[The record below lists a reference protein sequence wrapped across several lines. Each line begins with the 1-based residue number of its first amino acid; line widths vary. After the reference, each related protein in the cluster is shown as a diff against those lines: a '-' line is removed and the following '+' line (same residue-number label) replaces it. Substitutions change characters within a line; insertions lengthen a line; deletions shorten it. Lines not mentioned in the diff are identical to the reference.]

1 MTSQT
6 VSRRL
11 SRRLIGV
18 AMQVSPGERQE
29 WAAAMSREV
38 DEIPSDR
45 EALRWAFGCLGASC
59 HERLKSTRPVDF
71 WHVRWGMALWVALL
85 SIESFAYAEHALTYK
100 LGLFTEP
107 YSYPQNIPLLKV
119 TPLWEPLLA
128 LAVGAVFLVA
138 VVLVLKHSRAAL
150 HAVAAPFVVMLLLF
164 VVRASRPESGIL
176 RRLAAD
182 YQTSPY
188 HVIWPL
194 AGVALTILVCL
205 ALRYDRQGPAVV
217 R

>member
-1 MTSQT
+1 MSSQT

-18 AMQVSPGERQE
+18 AMEVSPGERQE
-29 WAAAMSREV
+29 WAQAMSREA

-45 EALRWAFGCLGASC
+45 EALRWAFGCLRASC
-59 HERLKSTRPVDF
+59 HERLKSMKWVNSWP
-71 WHVRWGMALWVALL
+71 VRWGMALWVALL
-85 SIESFAYAEHALTYK
+85 AIDSLAYAEHALTYK

-128 LAVGAVFLVA
+128 LACGAVFLVA
-138 VVLVLKHSRAAL
+138 VVLILKRSRAAL
-150 HAVAAPFVVMLLLF
+150 HAIVTPLVIMLLLF
-164 VVRASRPESGIL
+164 VVRASRPESVIL
-176 RRLAAD
+176 RSLSAD

-194 AGVALTILVCL
+194 AGLAVTIFICL

>member
-29 WAAAMSREV
+29 WARAMSREV

-45 EALRWAFGCLGASC
+45 EALRWAFGCLRASC
-59 HERLKSTRPVDF
+59 HERLKSMKRVNSWP
-71 WHVRWGMALWVALL
+71 VRWGMALWIALL
-85 SIESFAYAEHALTYK
+85 AIDSLAYAEHALTYK

-138 VVLVLKHSRAAL
+138 VVLILKRSRAAL
-150 HAVAAPFVVMLLLF
+150 HAVVAPLVIMLLLF

-176 RRLAAD
+176 RSLSAV

-188 HVIWPL
+188 AVIWPL
-194 AGVALTILVCL
+194 AGLALTIFICL
-205 ALRYDRQGPAVV
+205 ALWYDRQGPAVV